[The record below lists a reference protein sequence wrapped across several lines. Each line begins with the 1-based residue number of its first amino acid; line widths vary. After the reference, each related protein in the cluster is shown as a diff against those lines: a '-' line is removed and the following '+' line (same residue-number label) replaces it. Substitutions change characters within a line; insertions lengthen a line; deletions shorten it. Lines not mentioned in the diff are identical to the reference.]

1 VSAIGTKGRKIM
13 SRRNGLGAF
22 TLVELLV
29 VIGIIAVL
37 IGILLP
43 ALNRARD
50 QARTAQCLSNLRSIG
65 QGMQMY
71 TVESQGYIVPG
82 WVSNPAGDGAGLDNY
97 ATILVGLK
105 YLPAPLF
112 QAEDDFSQPESGG
125 DSVFRCPS
133 GENQLHQI
141 ATHGNPATKE
151 DVKGAWCWRR
161 RSTLS
166 PPWGAYALNVDTW
179 YACNLNAADSGESNA
194 VVVTKQKN
202 WPMRHIRRGPGGKAF
217 GEFIKINQIKKSA
230 EVAML
235 FDGIRTLDGISTR
248 INARHNSK
256 RTTNFLFADGHCENL
271 NLSVLPLP
279 DETDA
284 TTRAGKIKNKDNGV
298 DTLKPWPHPHWR
310 VDQK

>member
-1 VSAIGTKGRKIM
+1 MQRQP
-13 SRRNGLGAF
+13 RRGF

-43 ALNRARD
+43 ALARARE

-71 TVESQGYIVPG
+71 TTESNGYVIPA
-82 WVSNPAGDGAGLDNY
+82 WVSVPANDGPGLDNY

-112 QAEDDFSQPESGG
+112 QAEDDFSQPESDGE
-125 DSVFRCPS
+125 SVFRCPS

-141 ATHGNPATKE
+141 AIHGNPKSKQDAI
-151 DVKGAWCWRR
+151 GGFCWRR
-161 RSTLS
+161 RSVIAGNK
-166 PPWGAYALNVDTW
+166 WGGYQLNVDTW
-179 YACNLNAADSGESNA
+179 YAANAYAIDSGDGPNA
-194 VVVTKQKN
+194 VVNKQKN
-202 WPMRHIRRGPGGKAF
+202 WPMRHIRRGPGGRAI
-217 GEFIKINQIKKSA
+217 GEFIKINQIKKAA

-248 INARHNSK
+248 INARHNNK
-256 RTTNFLFADGHCENL
+256 RTTNFLFADGHGESIPTQNT
-271 NLSVLPLP
+271 P
-279 DETDA
+279 DLTEAQWT
-284 TTRAGKIKNKDNGV
+284 GKDLTVFNQ
-298 DTLKPWPHPHWR
+298 WPTPKWR
-310 VDQK
+310 LDQH